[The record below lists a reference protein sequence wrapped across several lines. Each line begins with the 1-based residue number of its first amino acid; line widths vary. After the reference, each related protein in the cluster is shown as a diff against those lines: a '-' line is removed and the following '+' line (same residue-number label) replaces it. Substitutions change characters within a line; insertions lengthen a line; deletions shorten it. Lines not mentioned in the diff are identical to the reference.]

1 MHNHYSPCGMD
12 SSLVKRGGILHLPVL
27 FSYVHVI
34 FSGLLKSSAPSR
46 LINVSSFMHAY
57 GQLDVQNLDFY
68 KICRPFEA
76 FYNSH
81 LGIVMATRE
90 LYRTLKQTGEAP
102 YEISL
107 FLYSDFFSQYLRMLQ
122 RQVITMTKLI
132 L

>member
-1 MHNHYSPCGMD
+1 MVWTPLY
-12 SSLVKRGGILHLPVL
+12 LREGGILHLPVL

-107 FLYSDFFSQYLRMLQ
+107 FLYSDFFFSVPQNASETGDYHDKTYIMIYYLL
-122 RQVITMTKLI
+122 
-132 L
+132 